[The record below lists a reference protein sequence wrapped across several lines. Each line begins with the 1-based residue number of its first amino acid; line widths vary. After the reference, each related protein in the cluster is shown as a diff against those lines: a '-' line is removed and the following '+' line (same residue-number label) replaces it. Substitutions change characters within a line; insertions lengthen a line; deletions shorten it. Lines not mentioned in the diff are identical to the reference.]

1 MKKLFSLGISEH
13 FRLSGYFGD
22 LCICPEIFQLIIVA
36 QFFFKNVYDNIPIID
51 DYPLC
56 CIQSFDMK
64 RPFIQI
70 FSHFFFN
77 STNNIV
83 FPNISVIF
91 VQ

>member
-1 MKKLFSLGISEH
+1 MITGISEH

-77 STNNIV
+77 SIG
-83 FPNISVIF
+83 
-91 VQ
+91 